1 MLAAPGPGRHS
12 GRLAYVAAEHFGR
25 GIRMNLR
32 AKKWRW
38 MNRPFLASIGD
49 YCGGVGVL
57 CLSIPDVDSGKEL
70 CPTDPISLP
79 ISFSVKCPNGQIYWH
94 LGCSMADCPD
104 DRLGLGSRRAATVV
118 SS

>member
-57 CLSIPDVDSGKEL
+57 CLSPSPTSIRGKSCVRPIPSLSLSLSLSSVPMGKF
-70 CPTDPISLP
+70 IG
-79 ISFSVKCPNGQIYWH
+79 I
-94 LGCSMADCPD
+94 
-104 DRLGLGSRRAATVV
+104 
-118 SS
+118 

>member
-1 MLAAPGPGRHS
+1 MP
-12 GRLAYVAAEHFGR
+12 
-25 GIRMNLR
+25 
-32 AKKWRW
+32 
-38 MNRPFLASIGD
+38 
-49 YCGGVGVL
+49 
-57 CLSIPDVDSGKEL
+57 LSIPDINSGKEL

-79 ISFSVKCPNGQIYWH
+79 ISFSLSVKCPNGQIYWH